1 MTIRSWFSGNRG
13 DIDRAPGTGECASFA
28 QSTGTQ
34 TALLDTVELPPIRRY
49 SDDAPMETES
59 EKIRRYQHQR
69 LDESSDV
76 EFWMSVHHHEDM
88 DVDGEGEEPDVPPH
102 PYPEMHEMHR
112 ARNRAI
118 QVYERL
124 RQEAVDRNDLDE
136 LDALERT
143 YEWLHYV

>member
-1 MTIRSWFSGNRG
+1 MKT
-13 DIDRAPGTGECASFA
+13 
-28 QSTGTQ
+28 
-34 TALLDTVELPPIRRY
+34 
-49 SDDAPMETES
+49 
-59 EKIRRYQHQR
+59 
-69 LDESSDV
+69 
-76 EFWMSVHHHEDM
+76 WMSMEK
-88 DVDGEGEEPDVPPH
+88 GEGPDVPPH
-102 PYPEMHEMHR
+102 PYPDMHEMHR